1 MGREKSRNVLGLVR
15 SKVWAYME
23 WRRER
28 RGRRGGGGE
37 EGRGGGGEGGGR
49 VSGRREKER
58 GDGQENTNL
67 ELQ

>member
-28 RGRRGGGGE
+28 RRGGGGE
-37 EGRGGGGEGGGR
+37 EGEERKAGEEGEKGEEELVGGL
-49 VSGRREKER
+49 S
-58 GDGQENTNL
+58 TYH
-67 ELQ
+67 